1 MARLEVKLSGV
12 SAATR
17 TVDAIATEEGLAR
30 VIGALAAETHREAL
44 NGADAHTKT
53 GALFRAVR
61 NVPIAGGRAVII
73 DETIAPHGL
82 FVHFGT
88 RPHIIKPSKKKA
100 LRWVGGDGLYQFAGK
115 VRHPG
120 YAGDPFL
127 FNAADKALSRFDAI
141 VRRALGA

>member
-1 MARLEVKLSGV
+1 MARVEIKLSGL

-17 TVDAIATEEGLAR
+17 SVDAVATEEGLAR
-30 VIGALAAETHREAL
+30 VLGALAAETHREAL
-44 NGADAHTKT
+44 NGADSHTKT

-73 DETIAPHGL
+73 DESIAPHGL

-100 LRWVGGDGLYQFAGK
+100 LRWAGGGVFHFAQK

-127 FNAADKALSRFDAI
+127 FDAADKALSRFDSI